1 MNITFFGTYNTG
13 TTPRIQV
20 LKEGLEDNGVTVNEC
35 NQPLPVSTK
44 ERVALLSS
52 PWKIPSLMFN
62 ISKCWMSLIKKKRH
76 VPKSDYVLI
85 GHLGLFDIHLA
96 KLLYRHQ
103 HVVLDY
109 MISAASTAKD
119 RGKNGKLLIKILTLI
134 DNWALKKADTILVD
148 TKEHQEELPAKFKK
162 KSLVIS
168 VGAPNEWFVSPKK
181 THKKAEPLKVIF
193 FGNYIP
199 LQGATVIAQSLA
211 LINEEVHLSMVG
223 GGQDKDDAVTIALL
237 QSPSVHVHWFDW
249 VESYELPEIV
259 ADHDVC
265 LGIFGDTK
273 KSHKVVPNKM
283 FQGAAAGC
291 ALITSSTGPQ
301 KQTLGEAAIYVS
313 PGDPKSLASA
323 INDVAK
329 DRAKLQTLKNKSRT
343 LAEEK
348 FRPKTIVL
356 PLIKLLKS

>member
-1 MNITFFGTYNTG
+1 MNVTFFGTYNTE
-13 TTPRIQV
+13 TTPRILV
-20 LKEGLEDNGVTVNEC
+20 LKEGLEVNGITVNEC

-44 ERVALLSS
+44 ERVALLNS

-96 KLLYRHQ
+96 RLLYRRQ
-103 HVVLDY
+103 HIVLDY
-109 MISAASTAKD
+109 MISAASTARD
-119 RGKNGKLLIKILTLI
+119 RGKNGKTLIKTLALI
-134 DNWALKKADTILVD
+134 DNWALKKADTILID
-148 TKEHQEELPAKFKK
+148 TKEHREELPAKFKK
-162 KSLVIS
+162 KSLIVP
-168 VGAPNEWFVSPKK
+168 VGAPNEWFISPKK
-181 THKKAEPLKVIF
+181 AHKKDEPLKVIF

-211 LINEEVHLSMVG
+211 LISEEVHLSMVG
-223 GGQDKDDAVTIALL
+223 GGQDKENALAIALL

-249 VESYELPEIV
+249 IESYELPEIV
-259 ADHDVC
+259 AEHDVC

-273 KSHKVVPNKM
+273 KAHKVVPNKI

-291 ALITSSTGPQ
+291 ALITSSTSPQ
-301 KQTLGEAAIYVS
+301 KRELRDAAIYVA
-313 PGDPKSLASA
+313 PGDPKALASV
-323 INDVAK
+323 INDIAN
-329 DRAKLQTLKNKSRT
+329 DRTKLQVLKNKAKV